1 MRAFR
6 ARRCSQHSTR
16 CHSRR
21 KNAVRRDSPRYSWGT
36 ASVSA
41 TFSLDV
47 FKYGPK
53 RRDCTQPGRT
63 RLALIVNA
71 GHSTTNDCFAGV
83 LGDVR
88 FWPVVARH
96 RRISAH
102 DRSGRCLGQEPHISH
117 PGCLDAGGRGLR
129 HRPRRIDTARPAQRT
144 RHRVDTRNAGH
155 RRICAIEPTHAR
167 SIHRESLSGITTIAL
182 PLSGQYFRPFSRCRW
197 L

>member
-1 MRAFR
+1 VRAFR

-129 HRPRRIDTARPAQRT
+129 HRPRRSTLLDLPSAPVIVWTLATLGIVVYALSNRRTPAQ
-144 RHRVDTRNAGH
+144 
-155 RRICAIEPTHAR
+155 
-167 SIHRESLSGITTIAL
+167 SIAS
-182 PLSGQYFRPFSRCRW
+182 P
-197 L
+197 